1 MRRQLSGQDPV
12 FEGAQSRGGRHQYR
26 TERVLGRCQSLSVQT
41 SGGPESRERHP
52 LPHRCPGLAR
62 SRAARR
68 WCGAGAK
75 RVVVEHT
82 GYLTLGDD
90 SGLEVDALNG
100 APGVHSARY
109 AGENASDA
117 QRIEKLLDALKDV
130 PNDQRTARFKCAMAI
145 AEPKGQ
151 SKVVVGVCEGKII
164 RESRG
169 VHGFGYDPVFV
180 PAGYDRTFAELGD
193 EVKNRISHRAKALR
207 MANNCCLMVEEF
219 KRLL

>member
-1 MRRQLSGQDPV
+1 MKLVLATRNLGKVRELGEMLSDQRKVEILSLIDFPDAPQIVEDGETYQDNAV
-12 FEGAQSRGGRHQYR
+12 KKAAQI
-26 TERVLGRCQSLSVQT
+26 
-41 SGGPESRERHP
+41 
-52 LPHRCPGLAR
+52 A
-62 SRAARR
+62 
-68 WCGAGAK
+68 
-75 RVVVEHT
+75 EHT

-130 PNDQRTARFKCAMAI
+130 PDDQRTARFKCAIAI
-145 AEPKGQ
+145 AEPEGQ
-151 SKVVVGVCEGKII
+151 SNVVVGVCEGKII

-207 MANNCCLMVEEF
+207 MAN
-219 KRLL
+219 KLLFNG

>member
-1 MRRQLSGQDPV
+1 MKLVLATRNLGKVRELGEMLSDQRKV
-12 FEGAQSRGGRHQYR
+12 EI
-26 TERVLGRCQSLSVQT
+26 LSLRDFSDAPQIVEDGETYQ
-41 SGGPESRERHP
+41 EN
-52 LPHRCPGLAR
+52 AR
-62 SRAARR
+62 KKATQIA
-68 WCGAGAK
+68 
-75 RVVVEHT
+75 EHT

-100 APGVHSARY
+100 APGVYSARY

-130 PNDQRTARFKCAMAI
+130 PDDQRTARFKCAIAI
-145 AEPKGQ
+145 AEPEGQ
-151 SKVVVGVCEGKII
+151 SKVVVGICEGKII

-207 MANNCCLMVEEF
+207 MASKVLFNG
-219 KRLL
+219 

>member
-1 MRRQLSGQDPV
+1 MKLVLATRNLGKVRELGEMLSDQ
-12 FEGAQSRGGRHQYR
+12 RHV
-26 TERVLGRCQSLSVQT
+26 EILSLRDFPDAPQIVEDGETYEENAIKKATQI
-41 SGGPESRERHP
+41 
-52 LPHRCPGLAR
+52 
-62 SRAARR
+62 
-68 WCGAGAK
+68 
-75 RVVVEHT
+75 VEHT

-109 AGENASDA
+109 AGENATDA

-145 AEPKGQ
+145 AEPEGQ

-164 RESRG
+164 REARG

-180 PAGYDRTFAELGD
+180 PAGYNRTFAELGD
-193 EVKNRISHRAKALR
+193 EVKNRISHRAKALK
-207 MANNCCLMVEEF
+207 MASKVLFNG
-219 KRLL
+219 

>member
-1 MRRQLSGQDPV
+1 MKLVLATRNLGKVRELGEMLSDQRKV
-12 FEGAQSRGGRHQYR
+12 EI
-26 TERVLGRCQSLSVQT
+26 LSLRDFSDAPQIVEDGETYQ
-41 SGGPESRERHP
+41 EN
-52 LPHRCPGLAR
+52 AR
-62 SRAARR
+62 KKATQIA
-68 WCGAGAK
+68 
-75 RVVVEHT
+75 EHT

-130 PNDQRTARFKCAMAI
+130 PDDQRTARFKCAIAI
-145 AEPKGQ
+145 AEPEGQ
-151 SKVVVGVCEGKII
+151 SKVVVGVCKGKII

-180 PAGYDRTFAELGD
+180 PVGYDQTFAELGD
-193 EVKNRISHRAKALR
+193 EVKNRISHRAKALK
-207 MANNCCLMVEEF
+207 MVSKVLF
-219 KRLL
+219 NG

>member
-1 MRRQLSGQDPV
+1 MKLVLATRNLGKVRELGEMLSDQRKV
-12 FEGAQSRGGRHQYR
+12 EI
-26 TERVLGRCQSLSVQT
+26 LSLRDFSDAPQIVEDGETYQ
-41 SGGPESRERHP
+41 EN
-52 LPHRCPGLAR
+52 AR
-62 SRAARR
+62 KKATQIA
-68 WCGAGAK
+68 
-75 RVVVEHT
+75 EHT

-130 PNDQRTARFKCAMAI
+130 PDDQRTARFKCAIAI
-145 AEPKGQ
+145 AEPEGQ

-180 PAGYDRTFAELGD
+180 PAGYDQTFAELGD

-207 MANNCCLMVEEF
+207 MASKVLFNG
-219 KRLL
+219 